1 MQCNMKL
8 LTRQFSGPH
17 VMSSILGPKI
27 SSASYSQMLLIDVF
41 AIMRNTK
48 SHTTEARWWTYSFF
62 V

>member
-1 MQCNMKL
+1 
-8 LTRQFSGPH
+8 
-17 VMSSILGPKI
+17 MSSILGPKI

-62 V
+62 VANKKTTYPEFNLL